1 MCANIYARR
10 TIPHGCRALERD
22 FEPIHTETGLR
33 GEEARK
39 HMEEFVRLRMDN
51 HWVKVPNPNED
62 RETSSPRPTV
72 KSTVTKIDKVKEPGL
87 NEKLFKIP
95 KKKRIETVTREQ
107 TPPPPIGEDPHVIV
121 TAMEP
126 VSEEARSEEPVFD
139 PPIRVLPTDTEY
151 VPSLETLTEK
161 ARASSDKK
169 KSSSEKTVIVQL
181 PLNLDFDI
189 GDETIQSTDTLES
202 ILGNM
207 TNLHAQ
213 EDFGLAVSGYKT
225 DKLLTVNIEE
235 DGIDE
240 QVLESVTT

>member
-1 MCANIYARR
+1 
-10 TIPHGCRALERD
+10 
-22 FEPIHTETGLR
+22 
-33 GEEARK
+33 
-39 HMEEFVRLRMDN
+39 MDN

-62 RETSSPRPTV
+62 RETSSPRPTI
-72 KSTVTKIDKVKEPGL
+72 KSRVTKIDKVKEPGL
-87 NEKLFKIP
+87 NDKLYKIS

-107 TPPPPIGEDPHVIV
+107 TPPPPIGEDPQVVV
-121 TAMEP
+121 TAEEPVLEEP
-126 VSEEARSEEPVFD
+126 VSEEPISEEPIFD
-139 PPIRVLPTDTEY
+139 PPTRVLPTEDEY

-161 ARASSDKK
+161 AWASSEKK

-181 PLNLDFDI
+181 LLNLDFDI
-189 GDETIQSTDTLES
+189 NSDETAQSTDTLES

-235 DGIDE
+235 DCIHDQVID
-240 QVLESVTT
+240 SVTKEKETTEMCMDTRVVR